1 MKHSRNMISKN
12 STMVLLMAILS
23 ISGSLILSGCTHRS
37 SADDGKKKS
46 ISVKDA
52 LGHAIELDKPVER
65 IVCLYE
71 PALDAL
77 YMLKAEAKI
86 VGIFNGIYT
95 SDELFPY
102 YAKLDD
108 RIQQKQL
115 AVPGNNGDGN
125 IESIMMLSPDIVILQ
140 AAQEELAAALR
151 SVGVKVYT
159 ANVEKYDE
167 VFQTMRDLALLTG
180 TPERAH
186 ELIAYVEAEYAVM
199 KARSSTLQ
207 AKKKAYFSWAHG
219 RIFSTAGRN
228 SMMNFCLEIAG
239 VENACPFE
247 LDQPNI
253 NPETL
258 LDWNPD
264 LIIMWN
270 DSPNEFY
277 KRKELGEVSA
287 VKNKQI
293 YNLLPMFFYNPH
305 TLKSLSTA
313 VSIHNWAY
321 PSPDV
326 NVKHQVE
333 LIMLKLYGEKGK
345 ALAPLI

>member
-1 MKHSRNMISKN
+1 MISKN
-12 STMVLLMAILS
+12 GGMVLFITLLFITGTTILS
-23 ISGSLILSGCTHRS
+23 SCSNGTKN
-37 SADDGKKKS
+37 DTGKKKA
-46 ISVKDA
+46 ITVKDA
-52 LGHAIELDKPVER
+52 LGHTIELDRPVER

-77 YMLKAEAKI
+77 YMLNAEAKL
-86 VGIFNGIYT
+86 VGVFNGIYT
-95 SDELFPY
+95 SEELYPY
-102 YAKLDD
+102 YSKLDA
-108 RIQQKQL
+108 RIEQKQL

-125 IESIMMLSPDIVILQ
+125 IESIMMLNPDIVVLQ
-140 AAQEELAAALR
+140 AAQEELATALR

-159 ANVEKYDE
+159 ANVEKYEE
-167 VFQTMRDLALLTG
+167 VFQTMTDLGMLTG
-180 TPERAH
+180 TSERAKA
-186 ELIAYVEAEYAVM
+186 LISYVKDEYALM
-199 KARSSTLQ
+199 KARNSMIKE
-207 AKKKAYFSWAHG
+207 KKKAYFSWAHG

-228 SMMNFCLEIAG
+228 SMMNVCLEVAG

-258 LDWNPD
+258 VGWNPD

-313 VSIHNWAY
+313 VSIHHWAY
-321 PSPDV
+321 PNPDV
-326 NVKHQVE
+326 NVKAQVE
-333 LIMLKLYGEKGK
+333 QIILKLYGEKAK
-345 ALAPLI
+345 AIVPLI

>member
-1 MKHSRNMISKN
+1 MKHCRNI
-12 STMVLLMAILS
+12 TIAILF
-23 ISGSLILSGCTHRS
+23 ITGTFLLSGCANRGST
-37 SADDGKKKS
+37 DPEKKKA

-52 LGHAIELDKPVER
+52 LGQAIELDQPVER

-77 YMLKAEAKI
+77 YMLNAEAKI

-95 SDELFPY
+95 SEELYPY

-115 AVPGNNGDGN
+115 SVPGNNGDGN
-125 IESIMMLSPDIVILQ
+125 IESIMMLNPDIVILQ
-140 AAQEELAAALR
+140 AAQEELATALR

-159 ANVEKYDE
+159 ANVEKYNE
-167 VFQTMRDLALLTG
+167 VFQTMRDLAMLTG
-180 TPERAH
+180 KEERAH
-186 ELIAYVEAEYAVM
+186 ELVTYVENEYATM
-199 KARSSTLQ
+199 KSRASTITT
-207 AKKKAYFSWAHG
+207 KKKAYFSWAHG

-258 LDWNPD
+258 VDWNPD

-270 DSPNEFY
+270 DSPHEFY
-277 KRKELGEVSA
+277 KRKELSEVSA
-287 VKNKQI
+287 VRNKQI

-321 PSPDV
+321 PSPEV

-333 LIMLKLYGEKGK
+333 SILLKLYGEKGK
-345 ALAPLI
+345 KLTSLI